1 MIEITPEQEK
11 QIKRIN
17 QRLAQMEKTG
27 YKGTAIYN
35 KLVTAILT
43 SGLQTSESRGG
54 NVRLSRAKTQKQGN
68 GLFTFQ
74 QNLNYIENQ
83 PKLATELRKA
93 KKEDYFRG
101 KTPKERVIN
110 KYNFEE
116 RLHDFLQQMYDDMN
130 RGNMYAFEL
139 ENKSK
144 KGLRYETYNELDA
157 LMDSIEETRNKL
169 IEGQV
174 NYQTSIFEDEY
185 NDFEL

>member
-1 MIEITPEQEK
+1 MIEISTEQEK

-54 NVRLSRAKTQKQGN
+54 NVRLSRAKMQKEGN

-74 QNLNYIENQ
+74 QNLNFIENQ

-93 KKEDYFRG
+93 KKENYFRG

-144 KGLRYETYNELDA
+144 KGLRNETYTELEK
-157 LMDSIEETRNKL
+157 LMNRIEETRNKL
-169 IEGQV
+169 IEE
-174 NYQTSIFEDEY
+174 NDIYQDSIFEDEY
-185 NDFEL
+185 DDF

>member
-35 KLVTAILT
+35 RLATAILT
-43 SGLQTSESRGG
+43 SGLQISESRSG
-54 NVRLSRAKTQKQGN
+54 NVRLSRAKKQKSGN

-74 QNLNYIENQ
+74 QNLDYIENQ
-83 PKLATELRKA
+83 PKLGDELIKA
-93 KKEDYFRG
+93 KKEDYFKG
-101 KTPKERVIN
+101 SAPKERVIN

-116 RLHDFLQQMYDDMN
+116 RLNDFLQQMYDDMN

-139 ENKSK
+139 ENQSR
-144 KGLRYETYNELDA
+144 KGLRNETYDYLET
-157 LMDSIEETRNKL
+157 LMNSIEETRNQL
-169 IEGQV
+169 IEEQV
-174 NYQTSIFEDEY
+174 NYQSSIFEE
-185 NDFEL
+185 

>member
-1 MIEITPEQEK
+1 MIEITTEQEK

-17 QRLAQMEKTG
+17 QRLAKMEKIG
-27 YKGTAIYN
+27 YKGTGIYN
-35 KLVTAILT
+35 RLVTAILT

-54 NVRLSRAKTQKQGN
+54 NVRLSRSKKQKQGN

-74 QNLNYIENQ
+74 QNLDYIENQ

-93 KKEDYFRG
+93 KKQDYFRG

-116 RLHDFLQQMYDDMN
+116 RLDDFLQQMYDDMN

-139 ENKSK
+139 ENQSR
-144 KGLRYETYNELDA
+144 KGLRNETYDYLES
-157 LMDSIEETRNKL
+157 LMNNIEKTRNKL
-169 IEGQV
+169 IEENV
-174 NYQTSIFEDEY
+174 NYQNSIFED
-185 NDFEL
+185 

>member
-27 YKGTAIYN
+27 YEGTGIYN
-35 KLVTAILT
+35 RLVTAILT

-54 NVRLSRAKTQKQGN
+54 NVRLSRAKKQKQGN

-83 PKLATELRKA
+83 PKLGDELIIA
-93 KKEDYFRG
+93 KKEDYFKG
-101 KTPKERVIN
+101 DTPKERVIA
-110 KYNFEE
+110 KFDFQD
-116 RLHDFLQQMYDDMN
+116 RLDDFLQQMYDDMN

-139 ENKSK
+139 ENKSS
-144 KGLRYETYNELDA
+144 KGLRNETYDYLES
-157 LMDSIEETRNKL
+157 LMDNIEETRSKL
-169 IEGQV
+169 IEENV
-174 NYQTSIFEDEY
+174 NYQDSIFED
-185 NDFEL
+185 

>member
-1 MIEITPEQEK
+1 MIEISTEQEK

-54 NVRLSRAKTQKQGN
+54 NVRLSRSKKQKQGN

-74 QNLNYIENQ
+74 QNLDYIENR
-83 PKLATELRKA
+83 PKLGDELIKA
-93 KKEDYFRG
+93 KKEDYFKG
-101 KTPKERVIN
+101 STPKERVIN

-139 ENKSK
+139 QNKSK
-144 KGLRYETYNELDA
+144 KGLRHETYNELEE
-157 LMDSIEETRNKL
+157 LMASIEETRNKL

-174 NYQTSIFEDEY
+174 NYQTSIFED
-185 NDFEL
+185 

>member
-35 KLVTAILT
+35 KLATAILT
-43 SGLQTSESRGG
+43 SGLQISESRGG
-54 NVRLSRAKTQKQGN
+54 NVRLSRAKKQKQGH

-74 QNLNYIENQ
+74 QNLDYIENQ

-93 KKEDYFRG
+93 KKEYYFKG
-101 KTPKERVIN
+101 NTPKERVIA
-110 KYNFEE
+110 KFNFQD
-116 RLHDFLQQMYDDMN
+116 RLDDFLQQMYDDMN

-139 ENKSK
+139 ENQSR
-144 KGLRYETYNELDA
+144 KGLRNETYDYLES
-157 LMDSIEETRNKL
+157 LMNNIEKTRNKL
-169 IEGQV
+169 IEENV
-174 NYQTSIFEDEY
+174 NYQYSIFEE
-185 NDFEL
+185 

>member
-1 MIEITPEQEK
+1 MIEITSEQEK

-27 YKGTAIYN
+27 YEGTGIYN
-35 KLVTAILT
+35 RLATAILT
-43 SGLQTSESRGG
+43 SGLQITKSSDG
-54 NVRLSRAKTQKQGN
+54 NVRLSRAKKQKEGN

-83 PKLATELRKA
+83 PKLGDELIKA
-93 KKEDYFRG
+93 KKEDYFEG
-101 KTPKERVIN
+101 ETPKDRVI
-110 KYNFEE
+110 KKFDFEE

-139 ENKSK
+139 ENQTR
-144 KGLRYETYNELDA
+144 KGLRNETYEYLNS

-174 NYQTSIFEDEY
+174 NYQTSIFED
-185 NDFEL
+185 

>member
-1 MIEITPEQEK
+1 MIEITTEQEK

-27 YKGTAIYN
+27 YEETAIYN

-54 NVRLSRAKTQKQGN
+54 NVRLSRAKMQKEGN

-74 QNLNYIENQ
+74 QNLDYIENR

-93 KKEDYFRG
+93 KKENYFRG

-139 ENKSK
+139 ENQSR
-144 KGLRYETYNELDA
+144 KGLINETYGYLESLMDNIEKTRNEL
-157 LMDSIEETRNKL
+157 IKEN
-169 IEGQV
+169 V
-174 NYQTSIFEDEY
+174 NYQSSIFED
-185 NDFEL
+185 

>member
-35 KLVTAILT
+35 RLVTAILT

-54 NVRLSRAKTQKQGN
+54 NVRLSRAKKQKSGN

-74 QNLNYIENQ
+74 QNLDYIENQ
-83 PKLATELRKA
+83 PKLRDELIKA
-93 KKEDYFRG
+93 KKEDYFKG
-101 KTPKERVIN
+101 ETPKERVIA
-110 KYNFEE
+110 KFNFQD
-116 RLHDFLQQMYDDMN
+116 RLDDFLQQMYDDMN

-139 ENKSK
+139 ENKAS
-144 KGLRYETYNELDA
+144 KGLRNETYDYLET
-157 LMDSIEETRNKL
+157 LMNSIEKTRNQL
-169 IEGQV
+169 IEEQV
-174 NYQTSIFEDEY
+174 NYQSSIFED
-185 NDFEL
+185 

>member
-1 MIEITPEQEK
+1 MIEITTEQEK

-17 QRLAQMEKTG
+17 QRLAQMEKSG

-35 KLVTAILT
+35 KLVTTILT

-54 NVRLSRAKTQKQGN
+54 NVRLSRSKKQKQGN

-74 QNLNYIENQ
+74 QNLDYIENQ

-93 KKEDYFRG
+93 KKQDYFRG

-116 RLHDFLQQMYDDMN
+116 RLDDFLQQMYDDMN

-139 ENKSK
+139 ENQSR
-144 KGLRYETYNELDA
+144 KGLRNETYDYLES
-157 LMDSIEETRNKL
+157 LMNNIEKTRNKL
-169 IEGQV
+169 IEENV
-174 NYQTSIFEDEY
+174 NYQNSIFED
-185 NDFEL
+185 

>member
-27 YKGTAIYN
+27 YEGTGIYN
-35 KLVTAILT
+35 RLVTAILT

-54 NVRLSRAKTQKQGN
+54 KVRLSRARKQKQGN

-83 PKLATELRKA
+83 PKLGDELIKA
-93 KKEDYFRG
+93 KKEDYFKG
-101 KTPKERVIN
+101 DTAKERVIG
-110 KYNFEE
+110 KFEFEE
-116 RLHDFLQQMYDDMN
+116 RLHNFLEQMYDDMN

-139 ENKSK
+139 EKQSR
-144 KGLRYETYNELDA
+144 KGLRNESYDYLES
-157 LMDSIEETRNKL
+157 LMDSIEETRSKL
-169 IEGQV
+169 IEENA
-174 NYQTSIFEDEY
+174 NYQSSIFED
-185 NDFEL
+185 

>member
-1 MIEITPEQEK
+1 MITISYEQEK

-54 NVRLSRAKTQKQGN
+54 NVRLSRAKKQKSGN

-74 QNLNYIENQ
+74 QNLDYIENQ
-83 PKLATELRKA
+83 PKLGDELIKA
-93 KKEDYFRG
+93 KKQDYYKG
-101 KTPKERVIN
+101 DTPRERVVE
-110 KYNFEE
+110 KFNFEE
-116 RLHDFLQQMYDDMN
+116 RLHNFLEQMYDDMN

-139 ENKSK
+139 ENQSRN
-144 KGLRYETYNELDA
+144 GLRNETYNYLES
-157 LMDSIEETRNKL
+157 LMNNIEETRNKL
-169 IEGQV
+169 IEENV
-174 NYQTSIFEDEY
+174 NYQDSIFED
-185 NDFEL
+185 

>member
-27 YKGTAIYN
+27 YEGTAIYN
-35 KLVTAILT
+35 RLVTAIIT

-54 NVRLSRAKTQKQGN
+54 NVRLSRAKKQKQGN

-83 PKLATELRKA
+83 PKLGDELIKA
-93 KKEDYFRG
+93 KKEDYFKG
-101 KTPKERVIN
+101 DTPKERVIA
-110 KYNFEE
+110 KFDFQD
-116 RLHDFLQQMYDDMN
+116 RLDDFLQQMYDDMN

-139 ENKSK
+139 DNQSR
-144 KGLRYETYNELDA
+144 KGLRNETYDYLES
-157 LMDSIEETRNKL
+157 LMNNIEETRNKL
-169 IEGQV
+169 IEENV
-174 NYQTSIFEDEY
+174 NYQDSIFEE
-185 NDFEL
+185 

>member
-27 YKGTAIYN
+27 YEGTGIYN
-35 KLVTAILT
+35 RLVTAILT

-54 NVRLSRAKTQKQGN
+54 NVRLSRAKMQKEGN

-93 KKEDYFRG
+93 KKEKYFKG
-101 KTPKERVIN
+101 DTPKERVTN
-110 KYNFEE
+110 KYDFEE
-116 RLHDFLQQMYDDMN
+116 RLQDFLQQMYDDMN

-139 ENKSK
+139 ENQSR
-144 KGLRYETYNELDA
+144 KGLRNETHDYLES
-157 LMDSIEETRNKL
+157 LMNNIEETRNKL
-169 IEGQV
+169 IKENV
-174 NYQTSIFEDEY
+174 NYQSSIFED
-185 NDFEL
+185 

>member
-1 MIEITPEQEK
+1 MIEITSEQEK

-54 NVRLSRAKTQKQGN
+54 NVRLSRAKKQKEGN

-83 PKLATELRKA
+83 PKLGDELIKA
-93 KKEDYFRG
+93 KKEDYFKGDTAR
-101 KTPKERVIN
+101 ERVIA
-110 KYNFEE
+110 KFNFQD
-116 RLHDFLQQMYDDMN
+116 RLDDFLQQMYDDMN

-139 ENKSK
+139 ENKAS
-144 KGLRYETYNELDA
+144 KGLRNETYDYLES
-157 LMDSIEETRNKL
+157 LMNSIEETRNKL
-169 IEGQV
+169 IEEEV
-174 NYQTSIFEDEY
+174 NYQSSIFEE
-185 NDFEL
+185 

>member
-43 SGLQTSESRGG
+43 SGLQTSESRSG
-54 NVRLSRAKTQKQGN
+54 NVRLSRAKKQKQGN

-74 QNLNYIENQ
+74 QNLDYIENK
-83 PKLATELRKA
+83 PKLGDELIKA
-93 KKEDYFRG
+93 KKEGYFEG
-101 KTPKERVIN
+101 STPKERVIN

-116 RLHDFLQQMYDDMN
+116 RLNDFLQQMYDDMN

-139 ENKSK
+139 ENKAS
-144 KGLRYETYNELDA
+144 KGLRNETYDYLES
-157 LMDSIEETRNKL
+157 LMNSIEEIRNKL
-169 IEGQV
+169 IEEEV
-174 NYQTSIFEDEY
+174 NYQESIFEE
-185 NDFEL
+185 

>member
-1 MIEITPEQEK
+1 MIEISTEQEK

-27 YKGTAIYN
+27 YRGTGIYN
-35 KLVTAILT
+35 RLVTAILT

-54 NVRLSRAKTQKQGN
+54 NVRLSRSKKQKQGN

-74 QNLNYIENQ
+74 QNLDYIENQ

-93 KKEDYFRG
+93 KKQDYFRG

-116 RLHDFLQQMYDDMN
+116 RLDDFLQQMYDDMN

-139 ENKSK
+139 ENQSR
-144 KGLRYETYNELDA
+144 KGLRNVTYDYLEL
-157 LMDSIEETRNKL
+157 LMNNIEKTRNKL
-169 IEGQV
+169 IEENV
-174 NYQTSIFEDEY
+174 NYQNSIFED
-185 NDFEL
+185 